1 MLHLKNPAVFVG
13 GPSDTSKRKSCYRL
27 LTWEIS
33 GGKVGEF
40 FFVLEDLVTN
50 LNRSSQSNK
59 STYGLFMKVTNQFGL
74 PITSTYTLGPTSLSV
89 WFYSFGC
96 ILAVIYFKCIFK
108 RCLEAFLVS
117 KEVLDIK

>member
-1 MLHLKNPAVFVG
+1 M
-13 GPSDTSKRKSCYRL
+13 
-27 LTWEIS
+27 
-33 GGKVGEF
+33 
-40 FFVLEDLVTN
+40 LEDLVTN

-59 STYGLFMKVTNQFGL
+59 LAYGIVIFYKTTAWPDESDNQFGL